1 VPVVPMYPQYAGSTT
16 GTACDV
22 VFDLMKR
29 ERFMPAVRTIQSW
42 HDDPNYIDALAK
54 HIGAYWQKHCR
65 PDKLLMTFHGVPKFT
80 LMKGDPYHCLC
91 HVTGR
96 LLAEK
101 LGLKSDEWMLTFQS
115 RFGKAE
121 WLKPY
126 TDETLKALP
135 KQGVKS
141 LHVVCP
147 GFPADCLE
155 TLEEIA
161 MEGKEDFLHAGGEK
175 YEYIPALNDSA
186 LLIKA
191 LAELAMRNL
200 QGWLNMPPSA
210 AALAQQVA
218 RAKAVGATD

>member
-1 VPVVPMYPQYAGSTT
+1 
-16 GTACDV
+16 
-22 VFDLMKR
+22 
-29 ERFMPAVRTIQSW
+29 
-42 HDDPNYIDALAK
+42 
-54 HIGAYWQKHCR
+54 
-65 PDKLLMTFHGVPKFT
+65 
-80 LMKGDPYHCLC
+80 
-91 HVTGR
+91 

-101 LGLKSDEWMLTFQS
+101 LGLSANEWQLTFQS

-135 KQGVKS
+135 AQGVKN

-186 LLIKA
+186 LLIRA
-191 LAELAMRNL
+191 LGELAMKNM
-200 QGWLNMPPSA
+200 QGWLDTPPTA
-210 AALAQQVA
+210 AALEQQVA
-218 RAKAVGATD
+218 RAKTLGASN